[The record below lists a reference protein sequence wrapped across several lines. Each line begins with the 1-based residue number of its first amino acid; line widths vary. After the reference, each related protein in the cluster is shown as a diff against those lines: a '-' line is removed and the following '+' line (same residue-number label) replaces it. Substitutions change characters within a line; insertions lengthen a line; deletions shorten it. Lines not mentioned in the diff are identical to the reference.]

1 MTDFSFS
8 LLELQLERDTA
19 QPLHRQLYDGLREA
33 ILGRR
38 IPGGTRLPATRTL
51 AQELGLSRN
60 TVLNAFEQLLAEGY
74 LEARVGDG
82 TYVADN
88 LPEEYLSVDAPR
100 PSLLPTN
107 AERGL
112 SKRGEL
118 LARTPVTVKRP
129 RGSGPF
135 RQGLPDYSLFPFEV
149 WAGLEAK
156 RWKSAPRELFGYADP
171 AGYMPLRQAIA
182 EYIQG
187 ARGVRCEA
195 EQVII
200 TTGSQ
205 QGLDLA
211 ARVLLDPDDSA
222 WIEDPGYLGA
232 RGALIAAGAQ
242 ITPVPVDQEGLI
254 VAAGIETEP
263 RARLA
268 YVTPSHQYPLGVTM
282 SLPRRLA
289 LLQWA
294 SQRGAWIVED
304 DYDSEYRYAGR
315 PLASLQGLDREGRVI
330 YLGTFSKVMMPGL
343 RLGYLVVPPDLLE
356 PFVSAKALMDR
367 HSPGIVQAVLAD
379 FIREGHFS
387 RHIRRTRALYATR
400 QTLLVEAI
408 RSQLSDWL
416 EVSPAEAGLHFVA
429 WLKAGL
435 DDRAVSARM
444 AAAGIEALPVSEYGL
459 EPLSRGGLML
469 GYAAFDEEEIKA
481 GVKTL
486 HRVFSQL

>member
-8 LLELQLERDTA
+8 LLELQLERNHA

-33 ILGRR
+33 ILQRR

-88 LPEEYLSVDAPR
+88 LPDEYLSVDAPR
-100 PSLLPTN
+100 YILPSTN
-107 AERGL
+107 TERGL

-118 LARTPVTVKRP
+118 LARTPVTLKRP
-129 RGSGPF
+129 RGIGPF
-135 RQGLPDYSLFPFEV
+135 RHGLPDYSLFPFEV
-149 WAGLEAK
+149 WASLEAK

-171 AGYMPLRQAIA
+171 AGYMPLREAVTG
-182 EYIQG
+182 YIQA
-187 ARGVRCEA
+187 ARAVRCEP

-222 WIEDPGYLGA
+222 WTEDPGYLGA

-242 ITPVPVDQEGLI
+242 ITPIPVDQEGL
-254 VAAGIETEP
+254 VVQAGLELEP

-282 SLPRRLA
+282 SLSRRLA

-294 SQRGAWIVED
+294 SQRGAWIIED

-343 RLGYLVVPPDLLE
+343 RLGYLVVPPDLMD
-356 PFVSAKALMDR
+356 PFVSAKALIDR

-379 FIREGHFS
+379 FIREGHFA

-408 RSQLSDWL
+408 RAELAEWL
-416 EVSPAEAGLHFVA
+416 EVSPPEAGLHFVA
-429 WLKAGL
+429 WLKGGL
-435 DDRAVSARM
+435 DDREVSAR
-444 AAAGIEALPVSEYGL
+444 AALAGIEALPVSAYAL
-459 EPLSRGGLML
+459 EPLDRGGLML
-469 GYAAFDEEEIKA
+469 GYAAFDESEIKA
-481 GVKTL
+481 GINTL
-486 HRVFSQL
+486 GKVFSQ